1 MGLGV
6 AITFLGTCT
15 HVILRH
21 VDATLSY
28 RWGGVGWGGGVKN
41 VPWHLHSRDAT

>member
-1 MGLGV
+1 VGLGV

-28 RWGGVGWGGGVKN
+28 RWGGVGWGGVGRGGQERS
-41 VPWHLHSRDAT
+41 LALAFT